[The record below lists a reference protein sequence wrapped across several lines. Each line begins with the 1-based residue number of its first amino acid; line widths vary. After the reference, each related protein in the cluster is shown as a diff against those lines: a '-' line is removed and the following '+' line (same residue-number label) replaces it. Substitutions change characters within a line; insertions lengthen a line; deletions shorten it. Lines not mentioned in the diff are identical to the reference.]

1 MGTKATMTINTN
13 NLGPS
18 ASTTPMSAVLAMV
31 TGLIKSIPNEEFG
44 VLARWMV
51 EEGNRR
57 RDHVRERL
65 QVGAKVVW
73 VNTTSK
79 LTQGEVLELGKQ
91 NAKVRSEH
99 RGELFVPLA
108 RLELAEVAQAR
119 LSSLPPSLPPPI
131 PSIAPIMPGVAKA
144 RRRSRRPA
152 NDQG

>member
-1 MGTKATMTINTN
+1 MTATN
-13 NLGPS
+13 NLGPL
-18 ASTTPMSAVLAMV
+18 ATTQMSAVLAMV

-65 QVGAKVVW
+65 TVGAKVVW

-79 LTQGEVLELGKQ
+79 LTQGEVVQLGKQ

-99 RGELFVPLA
+99 GGELFVPLS

-131 PSIAPIMPGVAKA
+131 PTLMPTVVKA
-144 RRRSRRPA
+144 VRAQRKKKA
-152 NDQG
+152 AGAE

>member
-1 MGTKATMTINTN
+1 MNLSMIK

-18 ASTTPMSAVLAMV
+18 ANSTPMSAVLAMV

-57 RDHVRERL
+57 RDYVRERL
-65 QVGAKVVW
+65 VVGAKVVW

-79 LTQGEVLELGKQ
+79 LTQGEVVELGKQ

-99 RGELFVPLA
+99 GGELFVPLA

-131 PSIAPIMPGVAKA
+131 PMSRPSVIKAKP
-144 RRRSRRPA
+144 RQRKSVIRPTE
-152 NDQG
+152 

>member
-1 MGTKATMTINTN
+1 MMTMTATN
-13 NLGPS
+13 NLGPL
-18 ASTTPMSAVLAMV
+18 ATTPMSAVLAMV

-65 QVGAKVVW
+65 TVGAKVVW

-79 LTQGEVLELGKQ
+79 LTQGEVVQLGKQ

-99 RGELFVPLA
+99 GGELFVPLS
-108 RLELAEVAQAR
+108 RLELAEVAQAC

-131 PSIAPIMPGVAKA
+131 PSVSILAPIAKAKA
-144 RRRSRRPA
+144 RRSKKVA
-152 NDQG
+152 TETG